1 MSEDAKKPRIAAKAR
16 LRHDKVENRTLLV
29 FPEAAMALNPTAA
42 AVLELCDGSRT
53 VPEIVASLA
62 EKFAPA
68 DPKEIGAHVDEL
80 LSRLGQRGLIE
91 DA

>member
-1 MSEDAKKPRIAAKAR
+1 VCEEKRPRLAAKAR

-29 FPEAAMALNPTAA
+29 FPEAALALNPTAA
-42 AVLELCDGSRT
+42 AVLELCDGVRT
-53 VPEIVASLA
+53 IPEIVALLA

-80 LSRLGQRGLIE
+80 LAQLGQRGLLE
-91 DA
+91 DV